1 MEPLDLFSAM
11 TDVDDQD
18 VLEALDVYARKPKRK
33 RFTGTIV
40 VAATLIVLVSA
51 GVLTHWLLQKE
62 KNSTE
67 KGAKQFE
74 VRSKEGPPTITVE
87 PDNSPMPIGKLSVCE
102 IYQFMLWEGTEYI
115 ASLEDNVQIGPKIG
129 TARVRNEEKES
140 VATLFK
146 DVIVFEFE
154 GIDSKVAVIVYYP
167 EEQEY
172 HAYYSSAY

>member
-18 VLEALDVYARKPKRK
+18 VLEALDVYAREPRRK
-33 RFTGTIV
+33 RINGTIV
-40 VAATLIVLVSA
+40 VAAALIVLVSA
-51 GVLTHWLLQKE
+51 GILTHWLLQKE
-62 KNSTE
+62 KDSTD
-67 KGAKQFE
+67 KKPKQVE
-74 VRSKEGPPTITVE
+74 AHSQGGTPTITVE
-87 PDNSPMPIGKLSVCE
+87 PDNSPMPIEKLSVCE
-102 IYQFMLWEGTEYI
+102 IYQFMAWEGTEYI
-115 ASLEDNVQIGPKIG
+115 ASLEDNDQIGPEIG

-146 DVIVFEFE
+146 DVIVYEFE
-154 GIDSKVAVIVYYP
+154 GIDSTVAVIVYYP